1 MPGLPSL
8 RRISEGLAKG
18 EYSCKELAQAALART
33 AQRNSILNCLIT
45 IDAERTLAQADQADV
60 RLRDGAATPLTGIP
74 VVHKD
79 IFCIDGWRTT
89 CASKMLANFV
99 APYTATAVQRLLDA
113 GTLVLGKA
121 NMDEFAMGSSNE
133 TSHFGPAIN
142 PWRLDCS
149 PGGSSGGSAACVA
162 AGIAPL
168 ATGTDTGGS
177 IRQPAAFC
185 GVTGLKPT
193 YGRVSRYGMI
203 AFASSLDQG
212 GLLGRSAEDLALG
225 LSCMAGFD
233 PKDSTSS
240 DHRDPWLEAVPENG
254 VGELPEPLAIGLPE
268 ELFRQVSAGGER
280 LDEARQAFEGLGFR
294 CRSLSLPHSKAA
306 VAAYYVIA
314 GAEASTN
321 LSRYDGL
328 RFGHRCANAASVEE
342 LFERSRSEGFGAEVK
357 RRILTGT
364 YALSVG
370 YHDAYYL
377 QAQRVRRLVRQDFQ
391 NAFEEVDL
399 LLAPTAPGPAF
410 PLGAFAED
418 PVAMYRQDVCT
429 IPISLAG
436 LPALSL
442 PCGLSGGLPV
452 GAQLIARHFDERRLL
467 KTGAALQQATDWHQ
481 LRPPEFP

>member
-8 RRISEGLAKG
+8 RRISDALAGG
-18 EYSCKELAQAALART
+18 EYSCRELAQAALART
-33 AQRNSILNCLIT
+33 AQLNSILNCLIT
-45 IDAERTLAQADQADV
+45 IDEERTLAQADQADA
-60 RLRDGAATPLTGIP
+60 RLRDGGATPLTGIP
-74 VVHKD
+74 IVHKD

-142 PWRLDCS
+142 PWRLDRA

-212 GLLGRSAEDLALG
+212 GLLGRSAADLALG

-240 DHRDPWLEAVPENG
+240 DRRDPWLEAVPENG

-280 LDEARQAFEGLGFR
+280 LDEARRAFEALGFR
-294 CRSLSLPHSKAA
+294 CRSLCLPRSEAA

-328 RFGHRCANAASVEE
+328 RFGHRCADAASAEE

-357 RRILTGT
+357 RRILTGV

-370 YHDAYYL
+370 YYDAYYL

-399 LLAPTAPGPAF
+399 LLAPTTPAPAF
-410 PLGAFAED
+410 PLGAFADD
-418 PVAMYRQDVCT
+418 PVAMYRQDICT
-429 IPISLAG
+429 IPVSLAG

-467 KTGAALQQATDWHQ
+467 KAGAALQQATDWHL